1 MNDCI
6 FINKECNKCPF
17 MVINTI
23 ILSNDTLLKSVT
35 ALYISRIVF
44 IWMNIFN
51 LLITSCM
58 QERVLRV
65 DFARFNLMFV
75 LYVHRSGAHDGKV
88 PEGL

>member
-1 MNDCI
+1 MNDYI

-23 ILSNDTLLKSVT
+23 ILSNVTLLKSVT

-44 IWMNIFN
+44 FLNH
-51 LLITSCM
+51 LITSCM
-58 QERVLRV
+58 QEQVLRV
-65 DFARFNLMFV
+65 DFARFNLVFV